1 MSFNYTVPTL
11 SIVFMS
17 VAALAG
23 VAIPAVLF
31 LVLRK
36 KYGADI
42 SPFFI
47 GCAVFAVFAMLL
59 EALVHRAVLYSEL
72 GKDIQ
77 NNVWLFGIYGGL
89 MAGLFEET
97 GRYAAFKTVLKKKLG
112 SNRNALMYGA
122 GHGGFEAFYILVFS
136 FVPYIVMA
144 IQLNAGKAGSL
155 TAGVTDEAA
164 LQNLQATFAALAQA
178 APADFLVS
186 IVERIAAVIIHLSCS
201 VLVWF
206 AAKDGRRRFWL
217 FPLALLLHALVDA
230 VAVVLARNGL
240 HTWIIEGVIYVLAA
254 GLAWIAAVVW
264 RKSDHSTSA
273 DNPPDEGATDQI

>member
-1 MSFNYTVPTL
+1 MSFNYTVPAL
-11 SIVFMS
+11 SIVFMAA
-17 VAALAG
+17 AALAG
-23 VAIPAVLF
+23 VAIPTALF

-59 EALVHRAVLYSEL
+59 EALVHRAVFSTEL
-72 GKDIQ
+72 GKEMQ
-77 NNVWLFGIYGGL
+77 NRIWLFALYGGL
-89 MAGLFEET
+89 MAGLFEEC

-112 SNRNALMYGA
+112 NNRNALMYGA

-136 FVPYIVMA
+136 FVPYILIAV
-144 IQLNAGKAGSL
+144 QLNAGRAGSL
-155 TAGVTDEAA
+155 TAGVTDETA
-164 LQNLQATFAALAQA
+164 LQKLQATFEALAQA

-186 IVERIAAVIIHLSCS
+186 IVERIAAVVIHISCS

-206 AAKDGRRRFWL
+206 GAKGGGRRFWL

-230 VAVVLARNGL
+230 VAVVLARQGFNI
-240 HTWIIEGVIYVLAA
+240 WVVEGVIYGMAA
-254 GLAWIAAVVW
+254 ALAWFAALVW
-264 RKSDHSTSA
+264 RKSDHSTPA
-273 DNPPDEGATDQI
+273 DSLPVEGV